1 MHSVWA
7 ALSDIAL
14 HYGKRVSALDLRAHA
29 SQVQSEA
36 GIAVAACTLQ
46 AHGFEVKISNLPAHQ
61 LPTASLPM
69 LLVLKGAE
77 VVTWYGL
84 RGEAL
89 HMRRYRSDA
98 EGGDQV
104 VQEVWSWAELTERY
118 AGTAVLVEL
127 DEMHGHEVAGDTA
140 HRKSHW
146 FWGVFGML
154 RRYYGDCVVAAVL
167 INLLALAGSMFAMN
181 VYDRVI
187 PNGAMPTLWVLA
199 IGVLVAG
206 LLELGLRTLR
216 AYVVDEAGKRAD
228 LLLSAAIFRK
238 TLDLQPKDRPQSS
251 GQYAGQVREFDS
263 VREFV
268 SSTTLV
274 GLTDLPFAIVFFL
287 AIGWLAGSL
296 VWVPIVAG
304 LVLLMVGLIS
314 QWPIRKSVERYQY
327 ENSQK
332 LAFMVEAIERAET
345 IQAIGAQP
353 QVRSRWERIC
363 AVTAR
368 SGNSSKMA
376 AAVAINIT
384 QYVQQ
389 AASTALI
396 LWGVYLILDGKL
408 TTGGLIG
415 CSILAGRALAP
426 LAQVAG
432 IMTRWQQT
440 KVAYNALDRIM
451 HLTGRYDEKRTYVQI
466 KKPKGVLE
474 LLDAT
479 FSYPRSDQKTLQINS
494 LTFRPGETV
503 AIMGPV
509 GSGKSTLLKVLAA
522 LHAPSTGQLMLDGVD
537 VAQVSPA
544 DFRSHVAWVGQDAVL
559 FRGSL
564 RENLLIAAPQIN
576 EESLLRVLRITG
588 VQHLANQ
595 HPHGLDM
602 QVGEGG
608 QALSGGQRQMV
619 ALARALLSQAQIVL
633 LDEPTSA
640 FDEQSEQQ
648 LLRALAD
655 ELAGR
660 TVILVTHRAA
670 PLAIVRRIVV
680 VEAGQVVADGP
691 RDAVLQAARDRHA
704 ARARAAA
711 AQRVDSDVPA
721 VAAAGA
727 TEAVA

>member
-1 MHSVWA
+1 MLSVWA

-14 HYGKRVSALDLRAHA
+14 HYGKRVSALDLQAH
-29 SQVQSEA
+29 SSHVQSDP
-36 GIAVAACTLQ
+36 GISVAACTLQ
-46 AHGFEVKISNLPAHQ
+46 AHGFDVRISNARVHE

-69 LLVLKGAE
+69 LVVLKGGE

-89 HMRRYRSDA
+89 HMRRYASDA
-98 EGGDQV
+98 QNGEQV
-104 VQEVWSWAELTERY
+104 VQEVWSWAELSERY

-127 DEMHGHEVAGDTA
+127 DEMHAHEVAGDTA
-140 HRKSHW
+140 HRKAHW

-228 LLLSAAIFRK
+228 LQLSSAIFRK

-287 AIGWLAGSL
+287 AIGFLAGSL
-296 VWVPIVAG
+296 VWVPITAG
-304 LVLLMVGLIS
+304 IVLLLVGLIS
-314 QWPIRKSVERYQY
+314 QLPIRKSVERYQY

-345 IQAIGAQP
+345 IQAVGAQS
-353 QVRSRWERIC
+353 QVRGRWERIC
-363 AVTAR
+363 AITAR
-368 SGNSSKMA
+368 SANSSKMA
-376 AAVAINIT
+376 ASVAINIT

-415 CSILAGRALAP
+415 CSILAGRALTP
-426 LAQVAG
+426 LAQVAS

-451 HLTGRYDEKRTYVQI
+451 HLTGRYDEKRTYVQM
-466 KKPKGVLE
+466 KKTKGLLE
-474 LLDAT
+474 LVDAS
-479 FSYPRSDQKTLQINS
+479 FSYPRSDQKTLQINN
-494 LTFRPGETV
+494 LAFKPGDTV

-522 LHAPSTGQLMLDGVD
+522 LHPPSEGQLLLDGVD
-537 VAQVSPA
+537 VAQISPA
-544 DFRSHVAWVGQDAVL
+544 DFRSHVAWVGQDPVL
-559 FRGSL
+559 FRGTL
-564 RENLLIAAPQIN
+564 RENLLIASPQIS
-576 EESLLRVLRITG
+576 EETLLRVLRVTG

-602 QVGEGG
+602 HIGEGG

-640 FDEQSEQQ
+640 FDEHGEQQ
-648 LLRALAD
+648 LLRALAE

-670 PLAIVRRIVV
+670 PLAIVRRIVIL
-680 VEAGQVVADGP
+680 EGGQVVADGS
-691 RDAVLQAARDRHA
+691 RDAVLQAVRDRQA

-711 AQRVDSDVPA
+711 TPRVDSGVPA
-721 VAAAGA
+721 VAPTGAA
-727 TEAVA
+727 EALA